1 MSQPGDHGVRVE
13 VHQHHHH
20 AAREKP
26 DTRVIDVLIGLVRS
40 LFERQSR
47 MFSDDVSAV
56 NARMDKLDA
65 TVERLVKANAGH
77 ETGTSDAVAHEALS
91 AIGARIDEAEAKV
104 SSLLPP
110 ADPTSD
116 PVPQPGPAP
125 SEPAPP
131 SIPAPVFNP
140 DDPTLNGQ
148 TMADGVTVR
157 NTPGLDL
164 LNPLDGFDPSK
175 PETA

>member
-47 MFSDDVSAV
+47 MFSDDVSAL
-56 NARMDKLDA
+56 NAKVDKLDA
-65 TVERLVKANAGH
+65 TVESIKQFIAGQAA
-77 ETGTSDAVAHEALS
+77 GTSDPVAHEALS
-91 AIGARIDEAEAKV
+91 AIGARVDDAESKLFGLIHPVPAEPA
-104 SSLLPP
+104 PP
-110 ADPTSD
+110 ASS
-116 PVPQPGPAP
+116 GPAP
-125 SEPAPP
+125 SDPAPA